1 MKIFHILT
9 AFPNAFSYL
18 DTSMIKKAKNKK
30 KISVNIL
37 DLKEFG
43 HGRWNKID
51 GRPFGGGPGMLIQ
64 IDPVVKAIQ
73 YLGYSAEK
81 DVRLKKKEGLK
92 VIMTSPSGIRFTQQY
107 AEKLKELNQI
117 ILILCGHY
125 EGFDSRIKEY
135 LVDEEISIGDYV
147 LSGGE
152 LPAMIIIDSV
162 SRLIPGVLGND
173 ESAVKETKFH
183 EMYIE
188 PEHPQYTRPSQYI
201 LPSGRVAAVP
211 DVLLS
216 GNHAEI
222 EKWRSMA
229 VGFKRQQS

>member
-1 MKIFHILT
+1 MKKFHILT

-18 DTSMIKKAKNKK
+18 DTSMIKKARDKK
-30 KISVNIL
+30 KIGVNIL

-43 HGRWNKID
+43 HGRWKKID
-51 GRPFGGGPGMLIQ
+51 SRPFGGGPGMLLQ

-81 DVRLKKKEGLK
+81 DLRLKNKEDLK
-92 VIMTSPSGIRFTQQY
+92 VIMTSPSGSRFTQKQ
-107 AEKLKELNQI
+107 AENLQRLNQN

-125 EGFDSRIKEY
+125 EGFDSRIQEY
-135 LVDEEISIGDYV
+135 LVDEDVSIGGYV

-152 LPAMIIIDSV
+152 LPAMIILDAV

-173 ESAVKETKFH
+173 ESAIKETKFH
-183 EMYIE
+183 DNFIE
-188 PEHPQYTRPSQYI
+188 PEHPQYARPSEYI
-201 LPSGRVAAVP
+201 LPSGKVATVP

-222 EKWRSMA
+222 EKWR
-229 VGFKRQQS
+229 KNRNII

>member
-1 MKIFHILT
+1 MKKFHILT

-18 DTSMIKKAKNKK
+18 DTSMIKKAKDKGLIK
-30 KISVNIL
+30 VNVL

-51 GRPFGGGPGMLIQ
+51 SRPFGGGPGMLLQ
-64 IDPVVKAIQ
+64 IDPIVKAIQ

-81 DVRLKKKEGLK
+81 DLRLKNKEDLK
-92 VIMTSPSGIRFTQQY
+92 VIMTTPSGIRFTQQQ
-107 AEKLKELNQI
+107 AEKMQELNQN

-125 EGFDSRIKEY
+125 EGFDSRIQEY
-135 LVDEEISIGDYV
+135 LVDEAISIGDYV

-173 ESAVKETKFH
+173 ESAVKETKFYDT
-183 EMYIE
+183 YIE
-188 PEHPQYTRPSQYI
+188 PEHPQYARPSQYI
-201 LPSGRVAAVP
+201 LPSGKVANVP
-211 DVLLS
+211 DILLS

-222 EKWRSMA
+222 EKWRS
-229 VGFKRQQS
+229 KTINL